1 MDFQKTELFH
11 PSRGKSISSDI
22 VPFFFFFFIFLFFY
36 FYFFKDLH
44 HQDLALNVLKFWTE
58 G

>member
-22 VPFFFFFFIFLFFY
+22 VPFFFFFF
-36 FYFFKDLH
+36 FFKDLH
-44 HQDLALNVLKFWTE
+44 HQDLALNVLKF
-58 G
+58 

>member
-22 VPFFFFFFIFLFFY
+22 VPFFFFFF
-36 FYFFKDLH
+36 KDLH
-44 HQDLALNVLKFWTE
+44 HQDLALNVLKF
-58 G
+58 

>member
-22 VPFFFFFFIFLFFY
+22 VPFFFLFIY
-36 FYFFKDLH
+36 FFFKDLH
-44 HQDLALNVLKFWTE
+44 HQDLALNVLKF
-58 G
+58 

>member
-22 VPFFFFFFIFLFFY
+22 VPFFFFIYLFF
-36 FYFFKDLH
+36 FFKDLH
-44 HQDLALNVLKFWTE
+44 HQDLALNVLKF
-58 G
+58 